1 MAVFNREESSC
12 TSALPAVWPLR
23 MRVRRSATGSVMLM
37 AFVPSPACL
46 RQARDLPAGGH
57 LADFHPREAELAVH
71 AARAARDGA
80 ALALARGARI
90 AGLRLQCRLGSRA
103 LLGRAPRAADQ
114 LLELRALC
122 RVLLHDTCATLLALD
137 HARLCHRLLAEGEV
151 ECPYTTLGRDG
162 RLSP

>member
-37 AFVPSPACL
+37 LRPSPARL
-46 RQARDLPAGGH
+46 REARNLTARGH
-57 LADFHPREAELAVH
+57 LADLHPREAELAVH

-80 ALALARGARI
+80 ALALPRGARI
-90 AGLRLQCRLGSRA
+90 AGLRLQGRLRSRA

-137 HARLCHRLLAEGEV
+137 HARLCHRLCVSCGPV
-151 ECPYTTLGRDG
+151 TSGTG
-162 RLSP
+162 S